1 LCIEEEELPVDL
13 KNAKRLLKAV
23 EESATEEQQLRRV
36 KRWGSDTE
44 RSRRGAHVSRDQ
56 AS

>member
-1 LCIEEEELPVDL
+1 MCIEEEELPVDL
-13 KNAKRLLKAV
+13 KNSKRLLKAV

-44 RSRRGAHVSRDQ
+44 RSRRGAHVSRD
-56 AS
+56 